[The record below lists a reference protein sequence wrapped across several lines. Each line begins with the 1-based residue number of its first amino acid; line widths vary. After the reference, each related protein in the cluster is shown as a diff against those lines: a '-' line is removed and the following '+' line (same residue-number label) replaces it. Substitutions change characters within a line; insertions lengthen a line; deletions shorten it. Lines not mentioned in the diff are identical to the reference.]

1 MNVAVS
7 FLSSNH
13 SFEDTIKMIND
24 TSALYI
30 HTDIMDGKYVSDNT
44 FDKKKVKC
52 LSKNEKKCDVHLMVE
67 NPEKYLKFFKSDVFE
82 LIYFHPKTVKNI
94 NKFLIKINNKKKGI
108 VINPDDNIFDFIE
121 LYDKIDYI
129 LVMSVV
135 PGKGGQEFIEKT
147 IDKIDEINCL
157 KKEKN
162 YKFKIAI
169 DGGVNNKTI
178 NFLKNKDIDYVVSGS
193 FICKSDNFEKKI
205 KELKEV

>member
-7 FLSSNH
+7 FLSSNY

-82 LIYFHPKTVKNI
+82 LIYFQPKTVKNMD
-94 NKFLIKINNKKKGI
+94 KFLKKLKNKKKGI

-135 PGKGGQEFIEKT
+135 PGKGGQEFIENT
-147 IDKIDEINCL
+147 IDKIDELNSL

-178 NFLKNKDIDYVVSGS
+178 NFLKNKDIDYVISGS